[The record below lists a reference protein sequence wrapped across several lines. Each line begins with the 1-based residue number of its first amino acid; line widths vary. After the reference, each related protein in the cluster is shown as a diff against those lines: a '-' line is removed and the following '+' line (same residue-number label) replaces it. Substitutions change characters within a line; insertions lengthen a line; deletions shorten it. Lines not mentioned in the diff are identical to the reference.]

1 MRHCLQVFRL
11 LSGSEEK
18 YVAPGLKMPVVLQY
32 SPRDEGGRHGGQL
45 EVYVSGS
52 LALTV
57 PITA

>member
-32 SPRDEGGRHGGQL
+32 SRGDEGGRHEGQL
-45 EVYVSGS
+45 EVYVNGS